1 MEKREIRP
9 LLDGVMAKT
18 SLTLLQV
25 LENEIKALYAVFGKH
40 HTMEPLVI
48 AADVSFIAKRLN
60 EAIKMDRKYASL
72 RQSEIPYLFRQGSQG
87 SLGTQYKG
95 GISLA
100 MVYAWLGEYMNSP
113 ERRGALS
120 EWVAQHSADLPD
132 NNGVYAGRKLT
143 DEEMWQ
149 WVENNYNSYC
159 RQLQLRS
166 QKSVPT
172 MLKSSDVPWAGRDV
186 SGLLTKF
193 LTERGYMK
201 VEEKFYQFLDRAIE
215 NEGIFLKVA

>member
-1 MEKREIRP
+1 MEKREIKP
-9 LLDGVMAKT
+9 LLDGTMAKS
-18 SLTLLQV
+18 SLSLLQV
-25 LENEIKALYAVFGKH
+25 LESELKSLFATFGKH
-40 HTMEPLVI
+40 HTMTAEAI
-48 AADVSFIAKRLN
+48 NADVSFIAKRLN
-60 EAIKMDRKYASL
+60 EAIKMDAKYSSL
-72 RQSEIPYLFRQGSQG
+72 RVEEIPYMFRQGVQG
-87 SLGTQYKG
+87 SLGEKFKTV
-95 GISLA
+95 SLSL
-100 MVYAWLGEYMNSP
+100 VYAWLNEYLNCQ
-113 ERRGALS
+113 ERRGALT

-132 NNGVYAGRKLT
+132 NNGVHAGRKLT

-149 WVENNYNSYC
+149 WVESNYNSYC

-201 VEEKFYQFLDRAIE
+201 VGEKFYQFLDRAIE